1 MTRKLLIFI
10 LLVSMLSSSLAAR
23 PFPDKRFFDRF
34 VVGAEWGYTQ
44 CLFLHRDYN
53 FISDEGYRVYE
64 QDFRFLPH
72 ANAQVLATLGY
83 RLSEVASLSLCG
95 GYIGIGENNRLLPAM
110 LRFSYF
116 PSTDSEDGLFAFGQG
131 GVAWHVHA
139 TAGRMAWLAGAGA
152 GYRIRISYDTNLDLL
167 VGVKYV
173 HDHPSIP
180 NPESPGNVPEHNIR
194 KNNAGY
200 YALDLSIAIN
210 F

>member
-1 MTRKLLIFI
+1 MFSL
-10 LLVSMLSSSLAAR
+10 SLAAR

-34 VVGAEWGYTQ
+34 VVGVEWGYTQ
-44 CLFLHRDYN
+44 SLFLHRDYN

-64 QDFRFLPH
+64 QDFSFLPH

-83 RLSEVASLSLCG
+83 RLSEVALLSLYG
-95 GYIGIGENNRLLPAM
+95 GYMGMGKDNRLLPAM

-116 PSTDSEDGLFAFGQG
+116 PSTDSEEGLFAYGQG

-139 TAGRMAWLAGAGA
+139 TAGRMAWLGAAGA
-152 GYRIRISYDTNLDLL
+152 GYRFRLSYDTNLDLL
-167 VGVKYV
+167 IGVKYV